1 MISYDDLRQLQQHP
15 SGPDACTLSL
25 YININ
30 QANQSNLNRG
40 FVTAVENMF
49 REMAGGEGNHKER
62 LDAECRRVLD
72 FLSSYTAGGK
82 GLVIFSDSSRDLWWQ
97 RDLQVE
103 VETGARW
110 SPQPWLRPLLEFIED
125 HDHFGVVLIDKQR
138 ARILTVDATGVE
150 QHAEI
155 ESDVPNRHQAAGTDH
170 IWSQSHMERDHTNHV
185 VGHARRVGDELAA
198 IVDKTGVG
206 RIVIGGPVEATSTF
220 ASELPKR
227 LQQMVIGTISV
238 PLDASSER
246 LMDEVRAVQ
255 ERAEHEDE
263 LKLVE
268 SMITSA
274 HKGDRGVLGI
284 ADTLEAIQQQRV
296 YCLVVARDYHVEG
309 KECDSCHV
317 LVVDGHEKCSF
328 CGGELKAAPDLINR
342 ASHRVLDQAGKV
354 QMISGA
360 ASVKLE
366 SIGVGAIL
374 RF

>member
-1 MISYDDLRQLQQHP
+1 MISYDDLRQLQQFP

-40 FVTAVENMF
+40 FITAVENMF
-49 REMAGGEGNHKER
+49 RQMAEGQENNRER
-62 LDAECRRVLD
+62 LEAECSRVLD
-72 FLSSYTAGGK
+72 FLGNYTAGGK
-82 GLVIFSDSSRDLWWQ
+82 GLVIFSDSARDLWWQ

-103 VETGARW
+103 VPTGARW
-110 SPQPWLRPLLEFIED
+110 SPQPWVRPLLELIEE
-125 HDHFGVVLIDKQR
+125 HDHFGVVLLDKQR

-155 ESDVPNRHQAAGTDH
+155 ESEVANRHQATGTDH
-170 IWSQSHMERDHTNHV
+170 IWSQSHMERGHTNQV
-185 VGHARRVGDELAA
+185 VGHAKRVVEELTAV
-198 IVDKTGVG
+198 IDKTKVS
-206 RIVIGGPVEATSTF
+206 RLVLGGPVEATSIFTG
-220 ASELPKR
+220 ELPKR

-246 LMDEVRAVQ
+246 LMTEVRAVQ

-263 LKLVE
+263 MKLVD
-268 SMITSA
+268 SMITAA
-274 HKGDRGVLGI
+274 HKGDRAVLGI
-284 ADTLEAIQQQRV
+284 SATLEAIQQARV

-309 KECDSCHV
+309 KECGSCHV
-317 LVVDGHEKCSF
+317 LVAEGGEKCRF
-328 CGGELKAAPDLINR
+328 CEGKLEAAPDLINR
-342 ASHRVLDQAGKV
+342 ASHKVLDQAGKV

-360 ASVKLE
+360 ASSKLE
-366 SIGVGAIL
+366 GIGVGAVL